1 MKTNDG
7 VSFFFFFFSFLS
19 DRDDLSIPGFEEAG
33 NLKIIIFIARWI
45 KFSFEFNESNLAK
58 NLFKI
63 GGKCVVRYNRFILRE
78 KSATRKCHVSDSRDH
93 ADFL

>member
-7 VSFFFFFFSFLS
+7 VSFFFFSFLS

-45 KFSFEFNESNLAK
+45 ISRSNSRNRILPKISLKLEENVLYVIIA
-58 NLFKI
+58 LF
-63 GGKCVVRYNRFILRE
+63 
-78 KSATRKCHVSDSRDH
+78 
-93 ADFL
+93 